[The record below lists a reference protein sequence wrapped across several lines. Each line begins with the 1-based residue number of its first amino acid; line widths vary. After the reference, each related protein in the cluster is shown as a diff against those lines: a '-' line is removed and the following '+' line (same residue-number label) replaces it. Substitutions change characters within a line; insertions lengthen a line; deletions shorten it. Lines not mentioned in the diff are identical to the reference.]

1 MTEPRVAPKGVLL
14 LACALATAT
23 AWAQPAVPSA
33 SAASA
38 AEKAQKETDRTMYWI
53 RVLASKPAPV
63 KPGATPA
70 PVAAQAPAPRPAPTV
85 ATAAA
90 PPKAAAESRDK
101 PKAAAPPPATVV
113 AAAEPAAAPT
123 TAPAAAPVGKPA
135 VASQAPGGEVS
146 EPVSPR
152 VDNGVDAGT
161 PATPAAP
168 AAAPAPVV
176 APAEDDLDPGLVQI
190 AAAQPEFPPAVV
202 RKVHK
207 GNVEVRFEVEPGGKV
222 VEATV
227 VESSHPRLN
236 DAAIE
241 AVKKWRFKPG
251 TRYHTAAVNL
261 KFDIDTE

>member
-1 MTEPRVAPKGVLL
+1 MTEPRVAPRGALL

-53 RVLASKPAPV
+53 RVLASKPAV
-63 KPGATPA
+63 K
-70 PVAAQAPAPRPAPTV
+70 
-85 ATAAA
+85 
-90 PPKAAAESRDK
+90 
-101 PKAAAPPPATVV
+101 
-113 AAAEPAAAPT
+113 
-123 TAPAAAPVGKPA
+123 
-135 VASQAPGGEVS
+135 
-146 EPVSPR
+146 
-152 VDNGVDAGT
+152 
-161 PATPAAP
+161 P
-168 AAAPAPVV
+168 AAAPAPVAAV
-176 APAEDDLDPGLVQI
+176 TPAPRPAAPAPVATAAAAKPAAETREKAKSAPPPATTVVAAAQEAAPPIVGKTSTPAQAPAREVSEPLAAPSINNGVDTGAPATPAASAALPVPDVASPPAEEPDPGLIQI
-190 AAAQPEFPPAVV
+190 ESAQPDFPTAIV
-202 RKVHK
+202 RRVHK
-207 GNVEVRFEVEPGGKV
+207 GNVEVHFEVEPGGKV

-227 VESSHPRLN
+227 VESSHPRLD